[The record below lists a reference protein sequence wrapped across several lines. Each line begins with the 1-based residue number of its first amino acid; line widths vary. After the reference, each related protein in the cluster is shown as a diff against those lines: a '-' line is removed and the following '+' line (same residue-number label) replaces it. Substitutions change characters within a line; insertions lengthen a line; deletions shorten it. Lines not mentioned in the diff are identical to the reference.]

1 MKYMESTMNL
11 LNDTC
16 KCSWVLGYKINQVNQ
31 LDHNRN
37 FVEEK
42 YIGCGLKQKYYK
54 DNTE

>member
-1 MKYMESTMNL
+1 MESTMNL